1 LQGIEKINPRGLWS
15 RGFFIWGNRLQ
26 NSVTKF
32 PELYVCNHLQAGLC
46 GYSNETILLSQDA
59 MARMAPTF
67 NGKPVYI
74 LHQDVEFDKM
84 KQDAVG
90 YVADTWLAGDGWLWS
105 RIIITDDEAHKVIAE
120 GYSVSNAYNPT
131 EFKGGGMHHNLPY
144 TREIMNGEFTH
155 LALVPDPRY
164 EDAKVYTLEEYQARN
179 TTLMNSL
186 EPKPPANQPA
196 KKGNFMLKFFK
207 NQKTEVDA
215 SEADIVEYTNAKG
228 ETVTR
233 SLSEMVNAVEEKEKA
248 NKAMKNKVM
257 VNGEEMTVADLV
269 KKYEEMEN
277 EDKDDK
283 DADKEN
289 EGDEDQDD
297 ADAEAEEREEEEKKN
312 AKAKADAIRNAAG
325 NAPSR
330 TVVIE
335 TRTTQL
341 NRGKSVYGTKK

>member
-1 LQGIEKINPRGLWS
+1 M
-15 RGFFIWGNRLQ
+15 Q

-59 MARMAPTF
+59 MSRMAPSF

-74 LHQDVEFDKM
+74 LHQDVEFDTM
-84 KQDAVG
+84 KQEAVG

-105 RIIITDDEAHKVIAE
+105 RIIITDDEAHKVIAD

-131 EFKGGGMHHNLPY
+131 EFKGGGMHHNIPY
-144 TREIMNGEFTH
+144 TREILNGEFTH

-186 EPKPPANQPA
+186 EPAQPKHQPK
-196 KKGNFMLKFFK
+196 KKGTFMLKFFK

-215 SEADIVEYTNAKG
+215 SEADTVEYTNAKG

-233 SLSEMVNAVEEKEKA
+233 SISEMVNAVEEKEKA

-257 VNGEEMTVADLV
+257 VNGEEMTVAELV
-269 KKYEEMEN
+269 AAYEKLEGKEN
-277 EDKDDK
+277 ESDEDKDEEK
-283 DADKEN
+283 KN
-289 EGDEDQDD
+289 EDDEAQK
-297 ADAEAEEREEEEKKN
+297 AAEAEDEERAEEEKKN
-312 AKAKADAIRNAAG
+312 AKAKADAIRNAG
-325 NAPSR
+325 GSAPSAAR
-330 TVVIE
+330 IIE
-335 TRTTQL
+335 TRATQL
-341 NRGKSVYGTKK
+341 NRGKSVYGTAKK

>member
-1 LQGIEKINPRGLWS
+1 M
-15 RGFFIWGNRLQ
+15 Q

-46 GYSNETILLSQDA
+46 GYSDETILLSQEA

-90 YVADTWLAGDGWLWS
+90 YVADTWLGGDGWLWS

-144 TREIMNGEFTH
+144 TREITNGEFTH

-186 EPKPPANQPA
+186 EHHKPE

-215 SEADIVEYTNAKG
+215 SEADVVEYTNAKG

-233 SLSEMVNAVEEKEKA
+233 SLSEMVNAVEEKEKE
-248 NKAMKNKVM
+248 NKAMKNKVK

-269 KKYEEMEN
+269 KKYEALEN
-277 EDKDDK
+277 EDKDDE
-283 DADKEN
+283 KEN
-289 EGDEDQDD
+289 QDEDQKA
-297 ADAEAEEREEEEKKN
+297 ADAEAEERAEEEKKN
-312 AKAKADAIRNAAG
+312 AKSKADAIRNAAG